1 MDMKREKL
9 SKAAASGV
17 VALVFLVLGFQAAV
31 FTGNVFN
38 SRREH
43 HTADTVVKIVHVDA
57 AGTVLEQPDG
67 PVAQPASRPAERLEP
82 VKAEVRDPSF
92 VKQGLKPEKPL
103 EYADSRR
110 AVGDRIDAAR
120 IKNTE
125 LFRFDPNRISVDS
138 LCLLGFS
145 HRQAEVIQNYRSK
158 GGKFNVPKDFAK
170 MYVVDSTTY
179 ARLEPYIYITKV
191 DLNTAD
197 SAMLV
202 SLRGIGPYYAA
213 KILEYRKRLGG
224 AFTSS
229 SQLMEVEG
237 IDAERFA
244 GLRNQVEVR
253 RREPY
258 YTLWTAGR
266 EELETNPYIGPYAA
280 KGIIRYRSVADSAAL
295 TLQGLVE
302 NGIITEENAARLRY
316 LAAEEPGTE

>member
-1 MDMKREKL
+1 MKREKL

-17 VALVFLVLGFQAAV
+17 VALIFLVLGFQAAV

-43 HTADTVVKIVHVDA
+43 RTADTVVKIVHVDA
-57 AGTVLEQPDG
+57 AGTVLEQVPEDSGRQPDQR
-67 PVAQPASRPAERLEP
+67 AAEKLEP
-82 VKAEVRDPSF
+82 VKTEVRDPSF
-92 VKQGLKPEKPL
+92 VEQGLKREKPL

-145 HRQAEVIQNYRSK
+145 QRQAEVIQNYRSK

-202 SLRGIGPYYAA
+202 TLRGIGPYYAT
-213 KILEYRKRLGG
+213 KILDYRKRLGG
-224 AFTSS
+224 AFTST
-229 SQLMEVEG
+229 SQLMEIEG

-253 RREPY
+253 RRAPY
-258 YTLWTAGR
+258 YTIWTAGR
-266 EELETNPYIGPYAA
+266 EELENNPYIGSYAA
-280 KGIIRYRSVADSAAL
+280 KGIIRYRSVADSAGL
-295 TLQGLVE
+295 TLQGLVD
-302 NGIITEENAARLRY
+302 NGIITEENAVKLRY
-316 LAAEEPGTE
+316 LAGGGQLDDE